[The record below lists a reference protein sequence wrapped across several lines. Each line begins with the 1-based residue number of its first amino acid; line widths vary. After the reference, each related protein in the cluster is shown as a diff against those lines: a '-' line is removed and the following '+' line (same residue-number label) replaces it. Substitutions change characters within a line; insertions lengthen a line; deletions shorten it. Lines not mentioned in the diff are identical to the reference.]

1 MILRMTVEQTKDMI
15 KTLCRIAKDMEDTAV
30 GSSRVEMY
38 KHLAKELRQE
48 AATLEERLR

>member
-1 MILRMTVEQTKDMI
+1 MILRMTVEQTQAMV
-15 KTLCRIAKDMEDTAV
+15 KTLRRIAREIEDTAV

-38 KHLAKELRQE
+38 KHLAQELRQE